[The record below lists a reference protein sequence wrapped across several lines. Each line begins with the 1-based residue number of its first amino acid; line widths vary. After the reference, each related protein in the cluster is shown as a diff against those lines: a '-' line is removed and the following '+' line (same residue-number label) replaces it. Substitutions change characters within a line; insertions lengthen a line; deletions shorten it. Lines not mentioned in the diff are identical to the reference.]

1 MVLVEPQDFWQDL
14 FGHGE
19 GGSQAVHV
27 DMRMIRR
34 HGRPFLLLPRQPRA
48 AVAVVDLYPAQT
60 LRARVARKLLR
71 WLLHAP
77 VAVGTERIAL
87 RLSAE
92 DAFVKLLAS
101 LAGIPTSEVP
111 TFGILAGNPASDGQ
125 RFLILVFD
133 TNQKP
138 VAVIKAG
145 LTARAI
151 ELIRHEELFLGSV
164 PGRIEGIPALRA
176 TFDSSRMRALVLDFF
191 TGDSPRVKDE
201 DAMVRLLSCWVH
213 RQKELRLSELS
224 GWTRLASSSAIAW
237 FPALAR
243 RIGQQFLH
251 PAIRHGDFVPW
262 NIKVSPR
269 GAWTVL
275 DWERSELT
283 GIPAWDWFHYV
294 IQTGILVERQPTSR
308 LVSRVESMLSSAWF
322 QQYAEYCGIAGLER
336 ELALAYLVHCVEV
349 IKPSEGLSAA
359 RELLSTLHERWVN
372 VR

>member
-14 FGHGE
+14 FGHEE
-19 GGSQAVHV
+19 GGSEAMHLE
-27 DMRMIRR
+27 MRMVRK

-77 VAVGTERIAL
+77 VAVGTARIAL
-87 RLSAE
+87 TLSAE

-101 LAGIPTSEVP
+101 LAGTPASEVP

-138 VAVIKAG
+138 VAVVKAG

-151 ELIRHEELFLGSV
+151 ELIRHEELFLRSV

-191 TGDSPRVKDE
+191 SGDSPRVKDE
-201 DAMVRLLSCWVH
+201 DAIARLLRRWVH

-243 RIGQQFLH
+243 RIGQQRQAF
-251 PAIRHGDFVPW
+251 PPGTGFIMWCRPGFW
-262 NIKVSPR
+262 WSVSLP
-269 GAWTVL
+269 
-275 DWERSELT
+275 
-283 GIPAWDWFHYV
+283 PAWRAEWRACSVQH
-294 IQTGILVERQPTSR
+294 R
-308 LVSRVESMLSSAWF
+308 SSNMPITAASPAWSENWRW
-322 QQYAEYCGIAGLER
+322 AIWSIA
-336 ELALAYLVHCVEV
+336 
-349 IKPSEGLSAA
+349 
-359 RELLSTLHERWVN
+359 
-372 VR
+372 

>member
-14 FGHGE
+14 FGHEE
-19 GGSQAVHV
+19 GRSETIHLE
-27 DMRMIRR
+27 MRMVRK
-34 HGRPFLLLPRQPRA
+34 HGRPFLLLPRQSGA
-48 AVAVVDLYPAQT
+48 ASAVVDLYPAQT
-60 LRARVARKLLR
+60 LRARVARKLLG

-87 RLSAE
+87 TLSAE

-101 LAGIPTSEVP
+101 LASIPTSEVP

-138 VAVIKAG
+138 VAVVKAG

-164 PGRIEGIPALRA
+164 PGGIEGIPALRA
-176 TFDSSRMRALVLDFF
+176 TFDSFRMRALVLDFF
-191 TGDSPRVKDE
+191 TGDSPRVNDE
-201 DAMVRLLSCWVH
+201 DAMARLLSCWVH
-213 RQKELRLSELS
+213 RQEKVRLSELS
-224 GWTRLASSSAIAW
+224 GWTRCASASAIAW

-251 PAIRHGDFVPW
+251 PAIRHGDFAPW

-308 LVSRVESMLSSAWF
+308 LASRVESLLTSASF

-359 RELLSTLHERWVN
+359 RELLRALHERWVN